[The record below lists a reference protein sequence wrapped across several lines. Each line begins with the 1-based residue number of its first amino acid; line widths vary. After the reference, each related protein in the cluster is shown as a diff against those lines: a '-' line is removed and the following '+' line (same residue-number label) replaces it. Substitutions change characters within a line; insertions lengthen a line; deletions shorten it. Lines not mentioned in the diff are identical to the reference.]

1 MTVPSASPWMVRY
14 RDLGPD
20 AEVFWGGRAVE
31 GQVVA
36 TETDIEEVLRLA
48 AECDDTV
55 DRSDDAPRG
64 ATGDVFV

>member
-1 MTVPSASPWMVRY
+1 
-14 RDLGPD
+14 
-20 AEVFWGGRAVE
+20 VE